1 MPRAL
6 LEYLIKDVCMS
17 VMLVTNPK
25 SQTPVIIY
33 VSPSAILNVL
43 IDSGLHMVDNRYGIT
58 GKRNRS
64 YGLFF
69 IIFFH
74 IILPIGMTDMLS
86 GGYNTQGKVS
96 PRNRKVRFHQT

>member
-1 MPRAL
+1 MLRAL
-6 LEYLIKDVCMS
+6 PEYLIKDRVHVRHVGYESKVADSSYYICLTVC
-17 VMLVTNPK
+17 
-25 SQTPVIIY
+25 
-33 VSPSAILNVL
+33 ALNVL
-43 IDSGLHMVDNRYGIT
+43 IDSGLHMVDNRYGNT